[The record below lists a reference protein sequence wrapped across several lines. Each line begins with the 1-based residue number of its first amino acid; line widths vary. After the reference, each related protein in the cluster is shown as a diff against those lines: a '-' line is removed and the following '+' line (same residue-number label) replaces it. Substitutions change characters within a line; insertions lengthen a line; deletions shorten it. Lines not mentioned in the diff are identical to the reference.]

1 MIINIPIHDLKK
13 PPIFKFPER
22 CVYCGK
28 PKTEMLGITLNMGVQ
43 YHNQPVTL
51 QLSVP
56 MCKACADKERSV
68 AKVTLIPFLVAG
80 LIIGVIVFVP
90 VMLIAPEGTTP
101 QTLGFPF
108 VLGGFAGLVV
118 GIIGG
123 TVVEFVVKMLA
134 VPFYGKLVARR
145 PLTIFGLFADTDELI
160 GISARFLREK
170 KLVHL
175 EFENEEIAREF
186 IQLNP
191 LETK

>member
-13 PPIFKFPER
+13 PPILKFPER

-43 YHNQPVTL
+43 YRNQPVTL

-80 LIIGVIVFVP
+80 FIIGVIVFVP

-145 PLTIFGLFADTDELI
+145 PLTIFGLFANTDELI

>member
-13 PPIFKFPER
+13 SPILKFPER

-43 YHNQPVTL
+43 YRNQPVTL

-108 VLGGFAGLVV
+108 VFGGFAGLVV

>member
-1 MIINIPIHDLKK
+1 MIINIPIRDLKK
-13 PPIFKFPER
+13 PPILKFPER
-22 CVYCGK
+22 CTYCGS

-43 YHNQPVTL
+43 QRSQPVTM

-56 MCKACADKERSV
+56 MCKTCADKERGI

-80 LIIGVIVFVP
+80 LIIGVIVFIP
-90 VMLIAPEGTTP
+90 VTLFAPEGTTP

-123 TVVEFVVKMLA
+123 TVIEFIVKMLS
-134 VPFYGKLVARR
+134 VPFYGKLLTRR
-145 PLTIFGLFADTDELI
+145 PLTIFGMFADTDELI
-160 GISARFLREK
+160 GISAKFLREK
-170 KLVHL
+170 KIVRL

-191 LETK
+191 LEPK